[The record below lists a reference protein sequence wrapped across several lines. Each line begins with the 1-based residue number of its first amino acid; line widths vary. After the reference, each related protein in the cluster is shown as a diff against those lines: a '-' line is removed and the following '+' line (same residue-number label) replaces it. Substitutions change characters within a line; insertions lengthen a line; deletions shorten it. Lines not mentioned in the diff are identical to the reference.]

1 MFSEALITQAKRYF
15 SDKWGREISRDEA
28 ENYLYSL
35 AELYLSFVDMD
46 KNASDE
52 IDFSAP
58 QGAGKSIDLS

>member
-1 MFSEALITQAKRYF
+1 MFSEGLITKAKIYF
-15 SDKWGREISRDEA
+15 SDKWGREISREEA

-35 AELYLSFVDMD
+35 AELYLSFIDMD
-46 KNASDE
+46 KNLGDE